1 MVHGQPSP
9 PNIFNLVIEVNV
21 EISDHGGH
29 DTWCMV
35 RGHHFMTPQ
44 GIYSI
49 KIFVSLGH
57 VLSRN
62 SGEFELDFESIS
74 VKNRSIYSQFDMNFI
89 ENLVKNS

>member
-9 PNIFNLVIEVNV
+9 PNKNNLVMEVNV
-21 EISDHGGH
+21 VKSDHGGH

-57 VLSRN
+57 VL
-62 SGEFELDFESIS
+62 
-74 VKNRSIYSQFDMNFI
+74 RSNHDPSTYLQHENFCITFDRF
-89 ENLVKNS
+89 